1 MEQIT
6 VPAYVSAAELL
17 ARKKDASIQK
27 TEELLAG
34 LQKLQQYVTATPNI
48 TPQNLTAAIAKIGE
62 TVTQILQNEKSLRR
76 VENSLISVLEAL
88 NTDVRFKRNAVTDF
102 LGDTTDSVD
111 LTVGLDDTVDINV
124 SDMYL
129 VESISM
135 VFGVAPENISVMP
148 KE

>member
-1 MEQIT
+1 MDQIT

-88 NTDVRFKRNAVTDF
+88 NANISFKRNAVTDF
-102 LGDTTDSVD
+102 LGDATDSVD
-111 LTVGLDDTVDINV
+111 LTVGLDDMVDINV
-124 SDMYL
+124 ADMYL
-129 VESISM
+129 AESIAM
-135 VFGVAPENISVMP
+135 VFGASPDNISVMP

>member
-1 MEQIT
+1 MEQIK

-17 ARKKDASIQK
+17 ARKKDAAIQK

-48 TPQNLTAAIAKIGE
+48 TPQNLTAACAKIGE
-62 TVTQILQNEKSLRR
+62 TVDQILQNENSLRR

-88 NTDVRFKRNAVTDF
+88 NTDISFKRNGVTDF
-102 LGDTTDSVD
+102 LGDATDSVD
-111 LTVGLDDTVDINV
+111 LTVGLDDMVDINV
-124 SDMYL
+124 ADMYL
-129 VESISM
+129 VESIAM
-135 VFGVAPENISVMP
+135 AFGVAPDNISVMP

>member
-88 NTDVRFKRNAVTDF
+88 NADISFKRNAVTDF
-102 LGDTTDSVD
+102 LGDATDGVD
-111 LTVGLDDTVDINV
+111 LTVGLDDMVDINV
-124 SDMYL
+124 ADMYL
-129 VESISM
+129 AESIAM
-135 VFGVAPENISVMP
+135 VFGVSPDNISVMP

>member
-88 NTDVRFKRNAVTDF
+88 NADVSFKRNAVTDF
-102 LGDTTDSVD
+102 LGDATDSVD
-111 LTVGLDDTVDINV
+111 LTVGLDDMVDINV
-124 SDMYL
+124 ADMYL
-129 VESISM
+129 AESIAM
-135 VFGVAPENISVMP
+135 VFGVSPDNISVMP

>member
-1 MEQIT
+1 MKQIT

-88 NTDVRFKRNAVTDF
+88 NADISFKRNAVTDF
-102 LGDTTDSVD
+102 LGDATDSVD
-111 LTVGLDDTVDINV
+111 LTVGLDDMVDINV
-124 SDMYL
+124 ADMYL
-129 VESISM
+129 AESIAM
-135 VFGVAPENISVMP
+135 VFGVSPDNISVMP

>member
-88 NTDVRFKRNAVTDF
+88 NADISFKRNAVTDF
-102 LGDTTDSVD
+102 LGDATDSVD
-111 LTVGLDDTVDINV
+111 LTVGLDDMVDINV
-124 SDMYL
+124 ADMYL
-129 VESISM
+129 AESISM

>member
-88 NTDVRFKRNAVTDF
+88 NADISFKRNAVTDF
-102 LGDTTDSVD
+102 LGDATDSVD
-111 LTVGLDDTVDINV
+111 LTVGLDDMVDINV
-124 SDMYL
+124 ADMYL
-129 VESISM
+129 AESIAM
-135 VFGVAPENISVMP
+135 VFGVSTDNISVMP

>member
-102 LGDTTDSVD
+102 LGDATDSVD
-111 LTVGLDDTVDINV
+111 LTVGLDDMVDINV
-124 SDMYL
+124 ADMYL
-129 VESISM
+129 AESISM

>member
-88 NTDVRFKRNAVTDF
+88 NADISFKRNAVTDF
-102 LGDTTDSVD
+102 LGDATDSVD
-111 LTVGLDDTVDINV
+111 LTVGLDDMVDINV
-124 SDMYL
+124 ADMYL
-129 VESISM
+129 AESIAM
-135 VFGVAPENISVMP
+135 VFGVSPDNISVMP